1 MTLERQIEQER
12 VVVRPESRRGG
23 REKWTA
29 EMRRRERGGRKKGRE
44 KLVRIFCRAKG
55 LALWA
60 GCGVG
65 RRLFRSGVD
74 PFYFSPSNG
83 RALGRKR

>member
-44 KLVRIFCRAKG
+44 KLVRIFCRAK
-55 LALWA
+55 
-60 GCGVG
+60 
-65 RRLFRSGVD
+65 D
-74 PFYFSPSNG
+74 
-83 RALGRKR
+83 